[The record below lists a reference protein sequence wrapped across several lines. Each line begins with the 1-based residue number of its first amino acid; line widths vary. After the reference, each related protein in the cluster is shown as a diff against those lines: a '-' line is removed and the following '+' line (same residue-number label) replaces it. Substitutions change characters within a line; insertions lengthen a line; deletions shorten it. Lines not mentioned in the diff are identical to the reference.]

1 MEHIRKRFSTQNFE
15 IDQLPEAIVSAREK
29 GLTKAVMN
37 VCDTGLYSMLDP
49 LQPVD
54 KFRSM

>member
-1 MEHIRKRFSTQNFE
+1 VEHIRRRFITQNFE
-15 IDQLPEAIVSAREK
+15 IHQLPEAIVNAREK

-49 LQPVD
+49 LQPSG
-54 KFRSM
+54 KIP